1 MAWAFLGGKT
11 EQHYGILFL
20 MLRAKALEKF
30 QEDFAPEKIVS
41 DFESGILSSVKIHLP
56 NVEPLGCYFHYTQ
69 CVYRKTQNLG
79 LVTLYKNT
87 QTFQRTVRKIFA
99 LPFLPPNSVG
109 QLYQTLRSDF
119 NNRRLILLHPKVGD
133 FFPICGKPVDP
144 RNPGRNLEC
153 IQQRRKCP
161 NNKYVRRLEFQLEK
175 PARKKQSQH
184 LGCGDGPQNSGKKSK
199 SQVPKN

>member
-1 MAWAFLGGKT
+1 MAWAFPGGKT

-30 QEDFAPEKIVS
+30 QQDFAPEKIVS

-56 NVEPLGCYFHYTQ
+56 NVEQLGCYFYYTQ
-69 CVYRKTQNLG
+69 CVYRKIQNLG

-87 QTFQRTVRKIFA
+87 QTFQRTVQKIFV

-119 NNRRLILLHPKVGD
+119 DNRRLILLHPKVGD
-133 FFPICGKPVDP
+133 FFQYVENQWIQGTPVGFWNVFN
-144 RNPGRNLEC
+144 REGN
-153 IQQRRKCP
+153 
-161 NNKYVRRLEFQLEK
+161 
-175 PARKKQSQH
+175 ARTTNMCEGWNSNWKTSSKKTIATF
-184 LGCGDGPQNSGKKSK
+184 G
-199 SQVPKN
+199 VW